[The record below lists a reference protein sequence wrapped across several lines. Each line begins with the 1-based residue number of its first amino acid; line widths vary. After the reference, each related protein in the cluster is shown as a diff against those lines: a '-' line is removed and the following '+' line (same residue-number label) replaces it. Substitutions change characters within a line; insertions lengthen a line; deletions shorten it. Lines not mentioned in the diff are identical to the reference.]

1 MPSKASSRPGRSLVP
16 CTASVGTGVG
26 VDADALL
33 QALQCR
39 IAIRRM
45 ERVAIVAERRRH
57 HAGLT
62 ERRLHALDDGRGI
75 EFRRGVSPPVLE
87 EGKVVGGHDL
97 LGVRHLKEVGVPDAF
112 VALVA
117 RGEVAAEGRGMGRAD
132 GDDALDALGGERG
145 RAIRGRGPPVVTDQ
159 EGALR
164 PQRSDERHRILG
176 QQDRLIPAVRRRRGG
191 RISPHER
198 RDTAKTG
205 GRQDGQE
212 VAVRVGV
219 VGEPVE
225 TQDERPPPHLQIVKR
240 HTVGCCV
247 TGSGLH
253 VGSPGVRGA
262 LLQHRGRVIDCIAR
276 IRGVQGRARALH
288 GSGL

>member
-1 MPSKASSRPGRSLVP
+1 M
-16 CTASVGTGVG
+16 TG
-26 VDADALL
+26 
-33 QALQCR
+33 
-39 IAIRRM
+39 
-45 ERVAIVAERRRH
+45 
-57 HAGLT
+57 AGS
-62 ERRLHALDDGRGI
+62 I
-75 EFRRGVSPPVLE
+75 FRRGVPPPVLE
-87 EGKVVGGHDL
+87 KGEVVGGHDL

-159 EGALR
+159 EGALGPER
-164 PQRSDERHRILG
+164 GDERHRILG

-205 GRQDGQE
+205 VRQDGQE
-212 VAVRVGV
+212 VAVGVGV

-240 HTVGCCV
+240 HTVGCCA
-247 TGSGLH
+247 TGRGLH
-253 VGSPGVRGA
+253 VGSPGECPGERSPSIDGDGQPLLARGDEIRVTRA
-262 LLQHRGRVIDCIAR
+262 GSAAARRSGRDRDFQNQPRRPGEISRPSREPRDDRASC
-276 IRGVQGRARALH
+276 GRH
-288 GSGL
+288 SFS